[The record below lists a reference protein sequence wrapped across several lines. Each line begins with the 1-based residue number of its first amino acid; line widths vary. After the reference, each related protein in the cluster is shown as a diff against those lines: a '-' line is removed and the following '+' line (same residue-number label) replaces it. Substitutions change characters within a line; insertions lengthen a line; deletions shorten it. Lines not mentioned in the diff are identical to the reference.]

1 MHVPGKGLL
10 SRLRAWLTSVRLPK
24 LLARLLLILLAAIVL
39 IIVLLAALPT
49 LLKPALNRWLP
60 DLLANAAAPGSSVV
74 VQIDTFSWQRFQ
86 LTKLQ
91 LPLADGSLIQL
102 TDLDLR
108 YRPSQLLQGRL
119 KTLSIAELHVSLPD
133 ESARKVAAVAAQN
146 AGNAA
151 REQLHQLL
159 EIPQFSQWLQLPLE
173 QVSIDHIV
181 LQHPAA
187 VAELS
192 ASLTPQQWRIHGSAQ
207 LDNLPLPWQ
216 IELQLQRSGD
226 WLLLVSEQSQLL
238 LQQYGHIEQDADNTR
253 LTLDQRLDFAAL
265 SERLP
270 QLSGLPLPLN
280 RMQLNAGLQLPNS
293 AYLPQDLSINL
304 SARFDTRR
312 QQLADN
318 MHWQSGSWHLTLN
331 KENPAADWQW
341 QLQSNNQQLQFTDLL
356 PATGGDQLFT
366 LSSSQQFS
374 GYCNAK
380 LSSCE
385 AEGQLK
391 NLLHGKKSEQLLASL
406 NLTPALNWQ
415 QGSALSL
422 VLPLA
427 LDISTKD
434 PALPLQSL
442 HSQGE
447 LIALLDASGDWQLS
461 SIPGISNRLQL
472 TEPEGWQLPMLEFQ
486 LLPTLYI
493 NGNLHSNENGNSNNN
508 RLHSDPLR
516 LTIKPWH
523 IQHGADSFLQLQTS
537 EFSCQPASGSSLL
550 VALQSVFSGQCDIS
564 LQLAKSRWQG
574 WPVPDLS
581 AKGPIKLLY
590 SLQDDQQNGK
600 PQQQLNGE
608 LQLSGAGNQLHL
620 RMQLQHDLLQ
630 QRGSMQWHLDDL
642 ALNWDKLNLPEMT
655 ALTKLEFLNGA
666 LAGQGWIDWQQTAN
680 TWQIKPDLMLRSDN
694 ISAVYD
700 NSIGLEQWNALIAL
714 RRPFSGDYL
723 LDAQISGKSLNPGI
737 ELKDILARS
746 QTRIPADFSYALAEI
761 YEMHTDVLGGRV
773 HTPLIRFD
781 TRKDIN
787 AFGIELDHI
796 QLAQIAALEAKA
808 EVQATG
814 TLDGVLPIVLT
825 KEGPQIPGGSL
836 FARDPGGVIRYQNA
850 TSAALQQSDQTVGLA
865 MQLLQNFNY
874 DKLQSNIQYQ
884 PDGAL
889 NLGLQFQGKN
899 PDFFGGQA
907 THLNVNLEYNLLDLL
922 ESLRV
927 TQDVIS
933 RLEEKYQ

>member
-10 SRLRAWLTSVRLPK
+10 HAVQARLTPVRLPK
-24 LLARLLLILLAAIVL
+24 LLLRLLSIMLSAVVL
-39 IIVLLAALPT
+39 IVLLLSVLPA

-60 DLLANAAAPGSSVV
+60 DLLADVAAPGSNVV
-74 VQIDTFSWQRFQ
+74 VQIETFSWTRFR
-86 LTKLQ
+86 LSTLQ
-91 LPLADGSLIQL
+91 LPLVDGSLIQL

-108 YRPSQLLQGRL
+108 YKPSQLLQGQL
-119 KTLSIAELHVSLPD
+119 KTLNIAGLQISLPD
-133 ESARKVAAVAAQN
+133 ESARKVAVVAAHN

-151 REQLHQLL
+151 REQLNQLL
-159 EIPQFSQWLQLPLE
+159 ELPQFSQWLQLPLE

-187 VAELS
+187 MAELS

-216 IELQLQRSGD
+216 IELQLQHTGD
-226 WLLLVSEQSQLL
+226 WLLLVAEQSQLL

-253 LTLDQRLDFAAL
+253 LTLSQRLDFAAL

-270 QLSGLPLPLN
+270 QLAGLPLPLSQL
-280 RMQLNAGLQLPNS
+280 QLNAQLQLPNC
-293 AYLPQDLSINL
+293 AYLPQDLSL
-304 SARFDTRR
+304 SISAELDTRQ
-312 QQLADN
+312 QQLADT
-318 MHWQSGSWHLTLN
+318 MLWHSGRWHFALN
-331 KENPAADWQW
+331 KEDAAADWQW
-341 QLQSNNQQLQFTDLL
+341 QLRSEQQKLQLSNVL
-356 PATGGDQLFT
+356 PSSKQPLT
-366 LSSSQQFS
+366 LSSGQQLS
-374 GYCNAK
+374 GHCNAA
-380 LSSCE
+380 LTTCE
-385 AEGQLK
+385 AEGQLQ
-391 NLLHGKKSEQLLASL
+391 NQLQSADGKQLLAQF

-422 VLPLA
+422 VLPL
-427 LDISTKD
+427 DINVSAQNPD
-434 PALPLQSL
+434 LPLQSL
-442 HSQGE
+442 HSKGE

-461 SIPGISNRLQL
+461 SIPGISNSLQL
-472 TEPEGWQLPMLEFQ
+472 TSPEGWQLPPLEFQ

-493 NGNLHSNENGNSNNN
+493 NGNLNSTNNSGS
-508 RLHSDPLR
+508 LHSEPLR

-537 EFSCQPASGSSLL
+537 EFSCQPAPGSSLL
-550 VALQSVFSGQCDIS
+550 VALQTVFSGQCDIS

-574 WPVPDLS
+574 WPVPEIS
-581 AKGPIKLLY
+581 ASGPLKLLY
-590 SLQDDQQNGK
+590 SLQDDQQNSE

-608 LQLSGAGNQLHL
+608 LQLSGAGKQLHL

-642 ALNWDKLNLPEMT
+642 LLHWDKLNLPEMT

-666 LAGQGWIDWQQTAN
+666 LAGQGWVDWQQVN
-680 TWQIKPDLMLRSDN
+680 NVWQIKPDLMLRSDN
-694 ISAVYD
+694 ISAIYD
-700 NSIGLEQWNALIAL
+700 NSIGFEQWNALIAL

-761 YEMHTDVLGGRV
+761 YEMHTDVLGGRI

-787 AFGIELDHI
+787 AFGIELEHI
-796 QLAQIAALEAKA
+796 QLTQIAALEAKA
-808 EVQATG
+808 EVQASG

-825 KEGPQIPGGSL
+825 KEGAQIPGGTL

-850 TSAALQQSDQTVGLA
+850 TSEALQQSDQTVGLA

-874 DKLQSNIQYQ
+874 DQLQSNIQYQ

-933 RLEEKYQ
+933 RLENKYQ

>member
-1 MHVPGKGLL
+1 MPESGKGLL
-10 SRLRAWLTSVRLPK
+10 HAVQARLTSVRLPK
-24 LLARLLLILLAAIVL
+24 LLLRLLLILLAAVVL
-39 IIVLLAALPT
+39 IIALLAALPT

-60 DLLANAAAPGSSVV
+60 DLLADAAAPGSSVV

-86 LTKLQ
+86 LSKLQ

-108 YRPSQLLQGRL
+108 YRPSQLLRGQL
-119 KTLSIAELHVSLPD
+119 QTLNIAELQLSLPD

-159 EIPQFSQWLQLPLE
+159 EIPQLSQWLQLPLQ

-192 ASLTPQQWRIHGSAQ
+192 ASLTQEQWRIHGSTQ

-216 IELQLQRSGD
+216 IELQLQHSGD
-226 WLLLVSEQSQLL
+226 WLLLVAEQSQLL

-270 QLSGLPLPLN
+270 QLSGLPLPL
-280 RMQLNAGLQLPNS
+280 RQLQLNAQLQLPNR
-293 AYLPQDLSINL
+293 AYLPQDLSLSL
-304 SARFDTRR
+304 SAELDTRQ
-312 QQLADN
+312 QQLADT
-318 MHWQSGSWHLTLN
+318 MRWHSGRWHFALN
-331 KENPAADWQW
+331 KEDAAADWQW
-341 QLQSNNQQLQFTDLL
+341 QLRSEQQQLQLSDVL
-356 PATGGDQLFT
+356 PNSKQPLT
-366 LSSSQQFS
+366 LSSGQQLS
-374 GYCNAK
+374 GHCNAA
-380 LSSCE
+380 LTTCE
-385 AEGQLK
+385 AEGQLQ
-391 NLLHGKKSEQLLASL
+391 NRLQSADGKQLLAQF

-415 QGSALSL
+415 QGNALSL
-422 VLPLA
+422 VLPL
-427 LDISTKD
+427 DMNISAQTPD
-434 PALPLQSL
+434 LPLQSL

-461 SIPGISNRLQL
+461 SIPGISNSLQL
-472 TEPEGWQLPMLEFQ
+472 TSPEGWQLPPLEFQ

-493 NGNLHSNENGNSNNN
+493 NGNLHSNENGNNSN

-537 EFSCQPASGSSLL
+537 EFSCQPAPGSSLL
-550 VALQSVFSGQCDIS
+550 VALQTVFSGQCDIS

-574 WPVPDLS
+574 WPVPELS
-581 AKGPIKLLY
+581 ASGPLKLLY
-590 SLQDDQQNGK
+590 SLQDDQQNS
-600 PQQQLNGE
+600 QQQLNGE

-620 RMQLQHDLLQ
+620 RLQLQHDLRQ

-642 ALNWDKLNLPEMT
+642 ALHWDKLNLPEMT

-666 LAGQGWIDWQQTAN
+666 LAGQGWVDWQQVN
-680 TWQIKPDLMLRSDN
+680 NVWQIKPDLMLRSDN
-694 ISAVYD
+694 ISAIYD
-700 NSIGLEQWNALIAL
+700 NSIGFEQWNALIAL

-761 YEMHTDVLGGRV
+761 YEMHTDVLGGRI

-787 AFGIELDHI
+787 AFGIELEHI

-808 EVQATG
+808 EVQASG

-850 TSAALQQSDQTVGLA
+850 TSEALQQSDQTVGLA

-907 THLNVNLEYNLLDLL
+907 THLNVNLDYNLLDFL

-933 RLEEKYQ
+933 RLENKYQ

>member
-1 MHVPGKGLL
+1 M
-10 SRLRAWLTSVRLPK
+10 
-24 LLARLLLILLAAIVL
+24 
-39 IIVLLAALPT
+39 
-49 LLKPALNRWLP
+49 
-60 DLLANAAAPGSSVV
+60 
-74 VQIDTFSWQRFQ
+74 QIETFSWHQFH
-86 LTKLQ
+86 LSTLQ

-108 YRPSQLLQGRL
+108 YQPAQLLQGRL
-119 KTLSIAELHVSLPD
+119 TTLSLAALHLSLPD
-133 ESARKVAAVAAQN
+133 ESARKVAAVAAHN

-151 REQLHQLL
+151 REQLSQLL

-173 QVSIDHIV
+173 RVSIDHIV

-192 ASLTPQQWRIHGSAQ
+192 ASLTPQQWRIHGNAQ

-216 IELQLQRSGD
+216 IELQLQHSGD
-226 WLLLVSEQSQLL
+226 WLLMVAEQSQLL
-238 LQQYGHIEQDADNTR
+238 VQQYGHVEQDTGSTR

-270 QLSGLPLPLN
+270 QLAGLPLPLS
-280 RMQLNAGLQLPNS
+280 QLQLSARLELPNR
-293 AYLPQDLSINL
+293 AYLPQDLSLSL
-304 SARFDTRR
+304 SAGLTTRQR
-312 QQLADN
+312 PLADN
-318 MHWQSGSWHLTLN
+318 MHWQSGDWHLTLN
-331 KENPAADWQW
+331 KADSAADWQW
-341 QLQSNNQQLQFTDLL
+341 QLRSEQQRLQLSDVL
-356 PATGGDQLFT
+356 PNSQQPLT
-366 LSSSQQFS
+366 LSSGQQLS
-374 GYCNAK
+374 GHCNAA
-380 LSSCE
+380 LSLCE
-385 AEGQLK
+385 AEGQLQ
-391 NLLHGKKSEQLLASL
+391 NRLQSADGQQLLAQF

-422 VLPLA
+422 VLPL
-427 LDISTKD
+427 DINIRAQTPD
-434 PALPLQSL
+434 LPLQSL

-447 LIALLDASGDWQLS
+447 LIVLLDASGDWQLS

-472 TEPEGWQLPMLEFQ
+472 TAPEGWQLPPLEFQ

-493 NGNLHSNENGNSNNN
+493 HGNLNSENNGSS
-508 RLHSDPLR
+508 LHSDALH
-516 LTIKPWH
+516 LTVKPWH
-523 IQHGADSFLQLQTS
+523 IQQGADSFLHLQTS
-537 EFSCQPASGSSLL
+537 EFSCRPAPGTSLL
-550 VALQSVFSGQCDIS
+550 IALQTVFSGQCDIQ

-574 WPVPDLS
+574 WPIPELS
-581 AKGPIKLLY
+581 ASGPIKLLY
-590 SLQDDQQNGK
+590 SLQDAQQNDT
-600 PQQQLNGE
+600 PQQRLNGE
-608 LQLSGAGNQLHL
+608 LQLSGAGNQLQL
-620 RMQLQHDLLQ
+620 RMQLQHDLQQ
-630 QRGSMQWHLDDL
+630 QRGSLQWHLDDL

-666 LAGQGWIDWQQTAN
+666 LAGQGWIDWQQIDN
-680 TWQIKPDLMLRSDN
+680 VWQIKPDLMLRSDH

-787 AFGIELDHI
+787 AFGIELEHI
-796 QLAQIAALEAKA
+796 QLAQIAALEPKS
-808 EVQATG
+808 EVEASG

-825 KEGPQIPGGSL
+825 KEGAQIPGGSL
-836 FARDPGGVIRYQNA
+836 FARAPGGVIRYQNA
-850 TSAALQQSDQTVGLA
+850 TSEALQQSDQTVGLA
-865 MQLLQNFNY
+865 MQLLQNFHY
-874 DKLQSNIQYQ
+874 DKLQTNIQYQ

-933 RLEEKYQ
+933 RLEGKYQGTSE

>member
-1 MHVPGKGLL
+1 MHKPGKGLL
-10 SRLRAWLTSVRLPK
+10 SRLLGQQTLARLISVRLPK
-24 LLARLLLILLAAIVL
+24 LLTRLLLIMLAAVVL
-39 IIVLLAALPT
+39 IIVLLTALPT

-60 DLLANAAAPGSSVV
+60 DLLADAAAPGSHVV
-74 VQIDTFSWQRFQ
+74 VRIDAFSWQHFQ
-86 LTKLQ
+86 LAELQ
-91 LPLADGSLIQL
+91 LPLVDGSLIQL
-102 TDLDLR
+102 RDLDLH
-108 YRPSQLLQGRL
+108 YRPSQLLWGQL
-119 KTLSIAELHVSLPD
+119 TTLNIAELQISLPD
-133 ESARKVAAVAAQN
+133 ESVRKVAAVAAQN
-146 AGNAA
+146 AGSAA

-159 EIPQFSQWLQLPLE
+159 EIPQLSQWLQLPLE
-173 QVSIDHIV
+173 QVNIDHIV
-181 LQHPAA
+181 LQHPTA

-192 ASLTPQQWRIHGSAQ
+192 AELTPQQWRIHGSAQ

-216 IELQLQRSGD
+216 IELQLQHSGV
-226 WLLLVSEQSQLL
+226 WLLLISEQSQLL
-238 LQQYGHIEQDADNTR
+238 LQQYGHIEQNATNTH

-270 QLSGLPLPLN
+270 QLAGLPLPLS
-280 RMQLNAGLQLPNS
+280 RMQLNARLQLPNR
-293 AYLPQDLSINL
+293 AYLPQDLSVNL
-304 SARFDTRR
+304 SADLDTRQ

-318 MHWQSGSWHLTLN
+318 IRWHSGSWHLSLN
-331 KENPAADWQW
+331 KDDAAADWQW
-341 QLQSNNQQLQFTDLL
+341 QLQSNNQQLQFADLL
-356 PATGGDQLFT
+356 PATNNNKPLI
-366 LSSSQQFS
+366 LSSSQRLS

-380 LSSCE
+380 LSTCE

-391 NLLHGKKSEQLLASL
+391 NQLQSKKSEQLLASL
-406 NLTPALNWQ
+406 SLTPALNWQ
-415 QGSALSL
+415 QGRALSL

-434 PALPLQSL
+434 PSLPLQSL

-447 LIALLDASGDWQLS
+447 LIALLDANGDWQLS
-461 SIPGISNRLQL
+461 TIPGISNKLQL
-472 TEPEGWQLPMLEFQ
+472 TVPDDWQLPALEFQ

-493 NGNLHSNENGNSNNN
+493 NGNLNNG

-516 LTIKPWH
+516 LNIKPWH
-523 IQHGADSFLQLQTS
+523 IQQGADSFLQFQAS
-537 EFSCQPASGSSLL
+537 EFSCQPAPGSSLL
-550 VALQSVFSGQCDIS
+550 GALQSVFSGQCDIR

-574 WPVPDLS
+574 WPVPELNAS
-581 AKGPIKLLY
+581 GPIKLRY

-608 LQLSGAGNQLHL
+608 LQLSGAGNQLQL
-620 RMQLQHDLLQ
+620 RLQLQHDLLQ

-642 ALNWDKLNLPEMT
+642 ALNWDKLNLPEIT

-666 LAGQGWIDWQQTAN
+666 LAGQGWIDWQQTN
-680 TWQIKPDLMLRSDN
+680 DRWQIKPDLMLRSDN

-714 RRPFSGDYL
+714 RRPFNGDYL
-723 LDAQISGKSLNPGI
+723 LDAQVSGKSLNPGI

-746 QTRIPADFSYALAEI
+746 QTRIAADFSWALTEI

-808 EVQATG
+808 EIQATG

-850 TSAALQQSDQTVGLA
+850 TSEALQQSDQTVGLA
-865 MQLLQNFNY
+865 MQLLQNFSY
-874 DKLQSNIQYQ
+874 DQLQSNIQYQ

-899 PDFFGGQA
+899 PDFFGGQV

>member
-10 SRLRAWLTSVRLPK
+10 HAVQARLTPVRLPK
-24 LLARLLLILLAAIVL
+24 LLLRLLSIMLSAVVL
-39 IIVLLAALPT
+39 IVLLLSVLPA

-60 DLLANAAAPGSSVV
+60 DLLADVAAPGSNVV
-74 VQIDTFSWQRFQ
+74 VQIETFSWTRFR
-86 LTKLQ
+86 LSALQ
-91 LPLADGSLIQL
+91 LPLVDGSLIQL

-108 YRPSQLLQGRL
+108 YKPSQLLQGQL
-119 KTLSIAELHVSLPD
+119 KTLNIAGLHVSLPD
-133 ESARKVAAVAAQN
+133 ESARKVAVVAAHN

-151 REQLHQLL
+151 REQLNQLL
-159 EIPQFSQWLQLPLE
+159 ELPQFSQWLQLPLE

-187 VAELS
+187 MAELS

-216 IELQLQRSGD
+216 IELQLQHTGD
-226 WLLLVSEQSQLL
+226 WLLLIAEQSQLL

-253 LTLDQRLDFAAL
+253 LTLSQRLDFAAL

-270 QLSGLPLPLN
+270 QLAGLPLPLSQL
-280 RMQLNAGLQLPNS
+280 QLNAQLQLPNR
-293 AYLPQDLSINL
+293 AYLPQDLSLSL
-304 SARFDTRR
+304 SAELDTRQ
-312 QQLADN
+312 QQLADT
-318 MHWQSGSWHLTLN
+318 MLWHSGRWHFALN
-331 KENPAADWQW
+331 KADAAADWQW
-341 QLQSNNQQLQFTDLL
+341 QLRSEQQKLQLSNVL
-356 PATGGDQLFT
+356 PSSKQPLT
-366 LSSSQQFS
+366 LSSGQQLS
-374 GYCNAK
+374 GHCNAA

-385 AEGQLK
+385 AEGQLQ
-391 NLLHGKKSEQLLASL
+391 NRLQSADGKQLLAQF

-422 VLPLA
+422 VLPL
-427 LDISTKD
+427 DINVSAQNPD
-434 PALPLQSL
+434 LPLQSL
-442 HSQGE
+442 HSKGE

-461 SIPGISNRLQL
+461 SIPGISNSLQL
-472 TEPEGWQLPMLEFQ
+472 TSPEGWQLPPLEFQ

-493 NGNLHSNENGNSNNN
+493 NGNLNSTNNSGS
-508 RLHSDPLR
+508 LHSEPLR

-537 EFSCQPASGSSLL
+537 EFSCQPAPGSSLL
-550 VALQSVFSGQCDIS
+550 VALQTVFSGQCDIS

-574 WPVPDLS
+574 WPVPELS
-581 AKGPIKLLY
+581 ASGPLKLLY
-590 SLQDDQQNGK
+590 SLQDDQQNSE

-608 LQLSGAGNQLHL
+608 LQLSGAGKQLHL

-642 ALNWDKLNLPEMT
+642 LLHWDKLNLPEMT

-666 LAGQGWIDWQQTAN
+666 LAGQGWVDWQQVN
-680 TWQIKPDLMLRSDN
+680 NVWQIKPDLMLRSDN
-694 ISAVYD
+694 ISAIYD
-700 NSIGLEQWNALIAL
+700 NSIGFEQWNALIAL

-761 YEMHTDVLGGRV
+761 YEMHTDVLGGRI

-787 AFGIELDHI
+787 AFGIELEHI

-808 EVQATG
+808 EVQASG

-825 KEGPQIPGGSL
+825 KEGAQIPGGTL

-850 TSAALQQSDQTVGLA
+850 TSEALQQSDQTVGMA

-874 DKLQSNIQYQ
+874 DQLQSNIQYQ